1 MATET
6 TPATGT
12 GPADDGVRAPLRGI
26 RVLDFCAI
34 YAGPFACSTLGM
46 LGADV
51 IRIES
56 AARLEQLRNNRSN
69 PPADWPSK
77 NAPGFHVLN
86 HNKRG
91 VTLNLREPR
100 AIELI
105 KRLVGVSDVV
115 IENFRP
121 GVMQKLGLGYDAL
134 REVNPRIIMTSMA
147 AMGDSG
153 PEREYGALATT
164 FSALAGLSHMTGYA
178 DGAPTE
184 YRGSSD
190 FRSGFIGVFATLAAI
205 YHRQRT
211 GQGTRIDLAARDA
224 LASLIGDTLMD
235 YSMNGRVGH
244 RDGNRSASMAPHGAY
259 RCAGDDHWVSIAVA
273 AEDEWQ
279 RLCAA
284 IGQPALA
291 EDARFADLASRLA
304 HREALDAILT
314 EWTSARAD
322 YDVMRVLQG
331 ARVAAMP
338 SMRSDQIVDDPHLEA
353 RAFIQRLR
361 HDLVGPITLMN
372 VPWKMSGSPGYPPRP
387 GPMLGEHNRDVLG
400 GLLGLSDAE
409 IEALAAEKVI
419 F

>member
-6 TPATGT
+6 PPTPAS
-12 GPADDGVRAPLRGI
+12 GPAEDEVRAPLHGI

-56 AARLEQLRNNRSN
+56 SARLEQLRHNRSN
-69 PPADWPSK
+69 PPADWPSN

-86 HNKRG
+86 HNKRSL
-91 VTLNLREPR
+91 TLNLREPR
-100 AIELI
+100 SIDLI
-105 KRLVGVSDVV
+105 KRLVAQSDVV

-121 GVMQKLGLGYDAL
+121 GVMQKLGLGYEDLKA
-134 REVNPRIIMTSMA
+134 VNPRIIMTSMA
-147 AMGDSG
+147 AMGDTG

-190 FRSGFIGVFATLAAI
+190 FRSGFIGVFATLSAL

-211 GQGTRIDLAARDA
+211 GEGTRIDLAARDA

-235 YSMNGRVGH
+235 YSMNGRVRH
-244 RDGNRSASMAPHGAY
+244 RDGNRSTSMAPHGVY
-259 RCAGDDHWVSIAVA
+259 RCTGDDHWVSIAVA
-273 AEDEWQ
+273 SEEEWQ
-279 RLCAA
+279 RFCAG
-284 IGQPALA
+284 IGRPALA
-291 EDARFADLASRLA
+291 SDVRFATLADRVA
-304 HREALDAILT
+304 HREELDALIT
-314 EWTSARAD
+314 EWTSTRAD
-322 YDVMRVLQG
+322 YEVMRDLQAAG
-331 ARVAAMP
+331 VAAMP
-338 SMRSDQIVDDPHLEA
+338 SMRSDQIVTDPHLAE
-353 RAFIQRLR
+353 RGFIERLR

-372 VPWKMSGSPGYPPRP
+372 VPWRMSASPGYRPRP

-400 GLLGLSDAE
+400 GLLGLTDEE
-409 IEALAAEKVI
+409 IEALIAAKVV

>member
-1 MATET
+1 MMTDAPRPFGAPEVS
-6 TPATGT
+6 
-12 GPADDGVRAPLRGI
+12 DVRAPLRGI

-56 AARLEQLRNNRSN
+56 SARLEQLRHSRSN
-69 PPADWPSK
+69 PPVDWPSN

-86 HNKRG
+86 HNKRS

-100 AIELI
+100 SIELI
-105 KRLVGVSDVV
+105 KRLAAVSDVV

-121 GVMQKLGLGYDAL
+121 GVMQKLGLGYEAL

-190 FRSGFIGVFATLAAI
+190 FRSGFIGVFATLAAL

-211 GQGTRIDLAARDA
+211 GEGTRVDLAARDA

-235 YSMNGRVGH
+235 YSMNGRVRK
-244 RDGNRSASMAPHGAY
+244 RDGNRSASMAPHGVY
-259 RCAGDDHWVSIAVA
+259 GCAGDDHWVSIAVGT
-273 AEDEWQ
+273 EDEWQ
-279 RLCAA
+279 RFAAA

-291 EDARFADLASRLA
+291 TDPRFADVTARLV
-304 HREALDAILT
+304 HRDELDAIVS

-322 YDVMRVLQG
+322 YEVMRVLQQAG
-331 ARVAAMP
+331 VAAMP
-338 SMRSDQIVDDPHLEA
+338 SMRSDQIVDDPHLAE
-353 RAFIQRLR
+353 RGFIQRLR

-372 VPWKMSGSPGYPPRP
+372 VPWKMSGSPGHPPQP
-387 GPMLGEHNRDVLG
+387 GPMLGEHNREVFG
-400 GLLGLSDAE
+400 GLLGLSDEEIAALTAE
-409 IEALAAEKVI
+409 RVI

>member
-1 MATET
+1 MMTD
-6 TPATGT
+6 TPQPSGAPEVG
-12 GPADDGVRAPLRGI
+12 DVRAPLRGI

-56 AARLEQLRNNRSN
+56 SARLEQLRHSRSN

-86 HNKRG
+86 HNKRSI
-91 VTLNLREPR
+91 TLNLREPR
-100 AIELI
+100 SIELI
-105 KRLVGVSDVV
+105 KRLAAVSDVV

-211 GQGTRIDLAARDA
+211 GEGTRIDLAARDA

-235 YSMNGRVGH
+235 YSMNGRVRK
-244 RDGNRSASMAPHGAY
+244 RDGNHSTSMAPHGVY
-259 RCAGDDHWVSIAVA
+259 RCAGDDHWVSIAVGT
-273 AEDEWQ
+273 EDEW
-279 RLCAA
+279 RRFAVA
-284 IGQPALA
+284 IDQPALA
-291 EDARFADLASRLA
+291 TDPRFADAAARVA
-304 HREALDAILT
+304 HRDDLDAIVT
-314 EWTSARAD
+314 AWTSSRAD
-322 YDVMRVLQG
+322 YEVMRVLQKAG
-331 ARVAAMP
+331 VAAMP
-338 SMRSDQIVDDPHLEA
+338 SMRSDQIVDDPHLAE
-353 RAFIQRLR
+353 RAFIQRLK

-372 VPWKMSGSPGYPPRP
+372 VPWKMSGSPGHPPQP
-387 GPMLGEHNRDVLG
+387 GPMLGEHNREVFG
-400 GLLGLSDAE
+400 GLLGLSDEE
-409 IEALAAEKVI
+409 IAALAAERVI

>member
-6 TPATGT
+6 TAQPGT
-12 GPADDGVRAPLRGI
+12 QDGGEVRAPLRGI

-34 YAGPFACSTLGM
+34 YAGPFACTTLGM

-56 AARLEQLRNNRSN
+56 AARLEQLRHNRSK
-69 PPADWPSK
+69 PPADWPSN

-91 VTLNLREPR
+91 VTLNLRDPR
-100 AIELI
+100 SIELI
-105 KRLVGVSDVV
+105 HRLVAVSDVV

-121 GVMQKLGLGYDAL
+121 GVMQKLGLGYEAL
-134 REVNPRIIMTSMA
+134 KATNPRIIMTSMA

-190 FRSGFIGVFATLAAI
+190 FRSGFIGVFATLAAL

-211 GQGTRIDLAARDA
+211 GEGTRIDLAARDA

-235 YSMNGRVGH
+235 YSMNGRVRH
-244 RDGNRSASMAPHGAY
+244 RDGNRSTSMAPHGVY
-259 RCAGDDHWVSIAVA
+259 RCTGDDHWVSIAVA
-273 AEDEWQ
+273 TEDEWQ
-279 RLCAA
+279 RFCAA
-284 IGQPALA
+284 IGQAALA
-291 EDARFADLASRLA
+291 SDARFATLADRVR
-304 HREALDAILT
+304 HREELDAIVT
-314 EWTSARAD
+314 AWTSQRAD
-322 YDVMRVLQG
+322 YAVMRDLQAAG
-331 ARVAAMP
+331 VAAMP

-353 RAFIQRLR
+353 RGFIRRLR
-361 HDLVGPITLMN
+361 HDLVGPMTLMD
-372 VPWKMSGSPGYPPRP
+372 VPWKMSASPGHPPAP

-400 GLLGLSDAE
+400 GLLGLTDEE
-409 IEALAAEKVI
+409 IEALVAAQVV